1 MNESLS
7 SSSASRSRALS
18 IPAAVRLACL
28 SAPPPASAFA
38 LRASYSFNNASN
50 DMSVSSND
58 SHVRGHDAIEV
69 LPLVV
74 PRYLRLDAAG
84 LVGGAGVDAVCAR
97 RFRIPQ
103 IRP

>member
-7 SSSASRSRALS
+7 RSSARRSRALS
-18 IPAAVRLACL
+18 MPAAVRFAYL

-50 DMSVSSND
+50 DMSASSND
-58 SHVRGHDAIEV
+58 GDVRRNDAVEM

-74 PRYLRLDAAG
+74 PRHLRLDAAG
-84 LVGGAGVDAVCAR
+84 LVGGAGADAVCAR
-97 RFRIPQ
+97 RFRV
-103 IRP
+103 